1 MKKSLLL
8 LLSASLIF
16 NSTGCAFSNSINE
29 QDLMH
34 HHYILMENN
43 GLSLPIFKNVDL
55 EFGENMIMIGK
66 ICSEFLAQ
74 VKLENNMIKGQII
87 NMTNNKCQNKQ
98 LDLLDNVIKKLIID
112 GANVQLID
120 TKLVLK
126 NNQDK
131 LIFQLKDYM

>member
-8 LLSASLIF
+8 LSVSVIFSLS
-16 NSTGCAFSNSINE
+16 GCTSSNSIKE

-34 HHYILMENN
+34 HHYVLMENN
-43 GLSLPIFKNVDL
+43 GLSLSVFKNADL

-66 ICSEFLAQ
+66 MCSEFSAQ
-74 VKLENNMIKGQII
+74 TILENNMIKGQII

-112 GANVQLID
+112 GANIQLID

-126 NNQDK
+126 NNQNT

>member
-8 LLSASLIF
+8 LSVSVIFSLS
-16 NSTGCAFSNSINE
+16 GCTSSNSIKE

-34 HHYILMENN
+34 HHYVLMENN
-43 GLSLPIFKNVDL
+43 GLSLPVFKNADL

-66 ICSEFLAQ
+66 MCNEFSAQ
-74 VKLENNMIKGQII
+74 TRLKNNMIKGQII

-112 GANVQLID
+112 GANIQLID

-126 NNQDK
+126 NNQDT

>member
-8 LLSASLIF
+8 LSVSVIF
-16 NSTGCAFSNSINE
+16 NLSGCTSSNSIKE

-34 HHYILMENN
+34 HHYVLMKNN
-43 GLSLPIFKNVDL
+43 GLSLPVFKNADL

-66 ICSEFLAQ
+66 MCNEFSAQ
-74 VKLENNMIKGQII
+74 TRLKNNMIKGQII

-112 GANVQLID
+112 GANIQLID

-126 NNQDK
+126 NNQDT

>member
-8 LLSASLIF
+8 LSVSVIF
-16 NSTGCAFSNSINE
+16 NLSGCTSSNSITE

-34 HHYILMENN
+34 HHYVLMENN
-43 GLSLPIFKNVDL
+43 GLSLPVFKNADL

-66 ICSEFLAQ
+66 MCSEFSAQ
-74 VKLENNMIKGQII
+74 IKLENNMIKGQII
-87 NMTNNKCQNKQ
+87 NMTNIKCQNKQ
-98 LDLLDNVIKKLIID
+98 LDLLYNVIKKLIID
-112 GANVQLID
+112 GANIQLID

-126 NNQDK
+126 NNQDT

>member
-8 LLSASLIF
+8 LSVSVIF
-16 NSTGCAFSNSINE
+16 NLSGCTSSNSITE

-34 HHYILMENN
+34 HHYVLMENN
-43 GLSLPIFKNVDL
+43 GLSLPVFKNADL

-66 ICSEFLAQ
+66 MCSEFSAQ

-87 NMTNNKCQNKQ
+87 NMTNIKCQNKQ

-112 GANVQLID
+112 GANIQLID

-126 NNQDK
+126 NNQDT

>member
-74 VKLENNMIKGQII
+74 VKLENNMIKVQII
-87 NMTNNKCQNKQ
+87 NMTNNKCLNKQ

-112 GANVQLID
+112 GANIQLID

-126 NNQDK
+126 NNQDT

>member
-8 LLSASLIF
+8 LSVSVIF
-16 NSTGCAFSNSINE
+16 NLSGCTSSNSIKE

-34 HHYILMENN
+34 HHYVLMENN
-43 GLSLPIFKNVDL
+43 GLSLPVFKNADL

-66 ICSEFLAQ
+66 MCNEFSAQ
-74 VKLENNMIKGQII
+74 TRLENNMIKGQII

-112 GANVQLID
+112 GANIQLIG

-126 NNQDK
+126 NNQDT

>member
-1 MKKSLLL
+1 MKKSVL

-16 NSTGCAFSNSINE
+16 NLSGCTSSNSIKE

-34 HHYILMENN
+34 HHYVLMETN
-43 GLSLPIFKNVDL
+43 GLSLPIFDNVDL
-55 EFGENMIMIGK
+55 EFGENMMMIGK
-66 ICSEFLAQ
+66 MCSEFSAQ

-87 NMTNNKCQNKQ
+87 NMTYNKCQNNQ

>member
-8 LLSASLIF
+8 LSVSVIF
-16 NSTGCAFSNSINE
+16 NLSGCTSSNSITE

-34 HHYILMENN
+34 HHYVLMENN
-43 GLSLPIFKNVDL
+43 GLSLPVFKKADL

-112 GANVQLID
+112 GANIQLID

-126 NNQDK
+126 NNQDT

>member
-8 LLSASLIF
+8 LSVSVIF
-16 NSTGCAFSNSINE
+16 NLSGCTSSNSIKE

-34 HHYILMENN
+34 HHYVLMENN
-43 GLSLPIFKNVDL
+43 GLSLPVFKNADL

-66 ICSEFLAQ
+66 MCNEFSAQ
-74 VKLENNMIKGQII
+74 TRLENNMIKGQII

-112 GANVQLID
+112 GANIQLID

-126 NNQDK
+126 NNQDT

>member
-8 LLSASLIF
+8 LSVSVIF
-16 NSTGCAFSNSINE
+16 NLSGCTSSNSIKE

-34 HHYILMENN
+34 HHYVLMKNN
-43 GLSLPIFKNVDL
+43 GLSLPVFKNADL

-87 NMTNNKCQNKQ
+87 NMTNNECQNKQ

-112 GANVQLID
+112 GANIQLID

-126 NNQDK
+126 NKQDT

>member
-8 LLSASLIF
+8 LSVSVIF
-16 NSTGCAFSNSINE
+16 NLSGCTSSNSIKE

-34 HHYILMENN
+34 HHYVLMENN
-43 GLSLPIFKNVDL
+43 GLSLPVFKNADL

-66 ICSEFLAQ
+66 MCNEFSAQ
-74 VKLENNMIKGQII
+74 TRLENNMIKGQII
-87 NMTNNKCQNKQ
+87 TMTNNKCQNKQ

-112 GANVQLID
+112 GANIQLID

-126 NNQDK
+126 NNQDT

>member
-8 LLSASLIF
+8 LSVSVIF
-16 NSTGCAFSNSINE
+16 NLSGCTSSNSIKE

-34 HHYILMENN
+34 HHYVLMKNN
-43 GLSLPIFKNVDL
+43 GLSLPVFKNADL

-66 ICSEFLAQ
+66 MCNEFSAQ
-74 VKLENNMIKGQII
+74 TKLENNMIKGQII

-112 GANVQLID
+112 GANIQLID
-120 TKLVLK
+120 TKLVLI
-126 NNQDK
+126 NNQDT

>member
-8 LLSASLIF
+8 LSVSVIF
-16 NSTGCAFSNSINE
+16 NLSGCTSSNSITE

-34 HHYILMENN
+34 HHYVLMENN
-43 GLSLPIFKNVDL
+43 GLSLPVFKNADL

-66 ICSEFLAQ
+66 MCNEFSAQ
-74 VKLENNMIKGQII
+74 TRLENNMIKGQII
-87 NMTNNKCQNKQ
+87 NMTNIKCQNKQ

-112 GANVQLID
+112 GANIQLID

-126 NNQDK
+126 NNQDT